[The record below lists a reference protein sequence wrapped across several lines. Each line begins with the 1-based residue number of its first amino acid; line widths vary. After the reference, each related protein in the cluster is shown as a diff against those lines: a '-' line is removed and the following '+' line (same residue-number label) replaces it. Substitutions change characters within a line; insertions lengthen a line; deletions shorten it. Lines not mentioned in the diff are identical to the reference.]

1 MNQMQCGKFEIV
13 ERDISDLS
21 ITPPHRLCKTQYS
34 QTIRLSEVT
43 FWQAIRQPKK
53 KEGISKR

>member
-1 MNQMQCGKFEIV
+1 MQCGKFEIV